1 MMRFEKMAAIARYL
15 NHVAFLFYGKY
26 MSLAD
31 RTCGM
36 LLVTKKEQEGAPMS
50 YEYLSRELLWHGFS
64 EFAVFVL
71 PYLDFRWLFA
81 QVTRRLRQAPPPST
95 EDAAAGDSKPVG
107 TDKNNNGGVALA
119 GPTVD
124 VEACALCNQSPPWSS
139 HRSKCGHT
147 FCYYCASTAVLQ
159 NSSAECPLCYELLT
173 LAGLSRVGVT

>member
-81 QVTRRLRQAPPPST
+81 QVTRRLRKRHHHQQKTQPPATASLSAPIKT
-95 EDAAAGDSKPVG
+95 TMAA
-107 TDKNNNGGVALA
+107 
-119 GPTVD
+119 
-124 VEACALCNQSPPWSS
+124 
-139 HRSKCGHT
+139 
-147 FCYYCASTAVLQ
+147 
-159 NSSAECPLCYELLT
+159 
-173 LAGLSRVGVT
+173 